1 MKKIYFLTLL
11 AFVGFSCTNQTELSD
26 VMESTSLP
34 AYQTEGISRS
44 SNSISERDN
53 TTYSADDGNPAV
65 TYQVHYNWGWGG
77 DNDGYYASL
86 PTYKND
92 VQQLILKH

>member
-1 MKKIYFLTLL
+1 MKRIYFLILS
-11 AFVGFSCTNQTELSD
+11 AFVGFSCSNQTELND
-26 VMESTSLP
+26 IMESTSLP

-77 DNDGYYASL
+77 DGNGYYVSS
-86 PTYKND
+86 PTYTNNI
-92 VQQLILKH
+92 QQLILKH